1 MALKLLDSKITE
13 EAALQ
18 DVSERRVRGVRLG
31 GLLFCAGAVLSA
43 LGTLTLDTAP
53 PLWVFAVMAS
63 GFLTG
68 IAVIAIAWER
78 LPSIWL
84 QLLPALATLQITAC
98 VLGIGADGSA
108 YSWLYLIVVVTVSYA
123 FRNRALV
130 AAHLGLVLGCLAL
143 PLADSAIATS
153 DSVRNLVTSG
163 PTLILTAVLVTY
175 FRERLEAGKAAY
187 QELSR
192 LDPLTGVG
200 NYRTFYERLRYEISR
215 HQRHERRFAVMLLDL
230 NGFKQVNETF
240 GHLEGDRLL
249 QQVGQ
254 VLANTVR
261 DEDSVARQG
270 GDEFSVLAPETTW
283 GEVVSLA
290 GRLRTALATVTVSD
304 RVLTTSIGWAIYPEN
319 GETIEE
325 LLAHADAELREN
337 KFHSSARQPERIA
350 PMPAD
355 ARVLPG
361 SPAVHQARPA
371 RTAQAG
377 RAGAH

>member
-1 MALKLLDSKITE
+1 MTLKLLDSNITE
-13 EAALQ
+13 DAALR
-18 DVSERRVRGVRLG
+18 DDSEPRVRGARLG

-53 PLWVFAVMAS
+53 PLWVYAVMAF

-68 IAVIAIAWER
+68 IAVIAIPWER
-78 LPSIWL
+78 VPAIWL

-108 YSWLYLIVVVTVSYA
+108 YSWLYLIVVVTVAYT
-123 FRNRALV
+123 FRNRALI
-130 AAHLGLVLGCLAL
+130 AAHVGLVLGCLAL
-143 PLADSAIATS
+143 PLADSAVS
-153 DSVRNLVTSG
+153 SSESVRNLVTSV

-192 LDPLTGVG
+192 IDPLTGVG
-200 NYRTFYERLRYEISR
+200 NYRTFYERLHYEIAR
-215 HQRHERRFAVMLLDL
+215 HQRHHRRFAVMLLDL
-230 NGFKQVNETF
+230 NGFKQVNESF

-254 VLANTVR
+254 VLAGTVR

-283 GEVVSLA
+283 GEVVALA
-290 GRLRTALATVTVSD
+290 GRLRAALATVTAGD

-319 GETIEE
+319 GGTIEE

-337 KFHSSARQPERIA
+337 KFHSSARQPEQIA
-350 PMPAD
+350 A
-355 ARVLPG
+355 A
-361 SPAVHQARPA
+361 SPA
-371 RTAQAG
+371 AQALLSP
-377 RAGAH
+377 R

>member
-1 MALKLLDSKITE
+1 MALKLLDSNITE
-13 EAALQ
+13 EAGLQ
-18 DVSERRVRGVRLG
+18 DVSEPRLRGARLG
-31 GLLFCAGAVLSA
+31 GLLFCAGAMLSA

-53 PLWVFAVMAS
+53 PLWVYAVMAL

-68 IAVIAIAWER
+68 IAVIAIPWER
-78 LPSIWL
+78 VPAIWL
-84 QLLPALATLQITAC
+84 RLLPAIATLQITAC
-98 VLGIGADGSA
+98 ALGIGADGSA

-123 FRNRALV
+123 FRNRALI
-130 AAHLGLVLGCLAL
+130 AAHVGLVLGCLAL
-143 PLADSAIATS
+143 PLADSAIS
-153 DSVRNLVTSG
+153 SSESVRNLVTSG

-192 LDPLTGVG
+192 IDPLTGVG
-200 NYRTFYERLRYEISR
+200 NYRTLYDRLHYEIAR
-215 HQRHERRFAVMLLDL
+215 HQRHQRRFAVMLLDL
-230 NGFKQVNETF
+230 NGFKQVNESF

-249 QQVGQ
+249 QRVGQ
-254 VLANTVR
+254 VLAGTVR

-283 GEVVSLA
+283 SEVVALA
-290 GRLRTALATVTVSD
+290 GRLRAALATVTAGE
-304 RVLTTSIGWAIYPEN
+304 RVLTTGIGWAIYPEN

-350 PMPAD
+350 VASPV
-355 ARVLPG
+355 ARSRITGGSGAAEPSLIDSILP
-361 SPAVHQARPA
+361 SR
-371 RTAQAG
+371 
-377 RAGAH
+377 

>member
-1 MALKLLDSKITE
+1 MALTLLDSNITE
-13 EAALQ
+13 VAGLQ
-18 DVSERRVRGVRLG
+18 DVTEPRLRGARLG
-31 GLLFCAGAVLSA
+31 GLLFCAGAMLSA

-53 PLWVFAVMAS
+53 PLWVYAVMAL

-68 IAVIAIAWER
+68 IAVIAIPWER
-78 LPSIWL
+78 VPAIWL
-84 QLLPALATLQITAC
+84 RLLPAIATLQITAC
-98 VLGIGADGSA
+98 ALGIGADGSA

-123 FRNRALV
+123 FRNRALI
-130 AAHLGLVLGCLAL
+130 AAHVGLVLGCLAL
-143 PLADSAIATS
+143 PLADSAIS
-153 DSVRNLVTSG
+153 SSESVRNLVTSG

-192 LDPLTGVG
+192 IDPLTGVG
-200 NYRTFYERLRYEISR
+200 NYRTFYDRLRYEIAR
-215 HQRHERRFAVMLLDL
+215 HQRHQRRFAVMLLDL
-230 NGFKQVNETF
+230 NGFKQVNESF

-249 QQVGQ
+249 QRVGQ
-254 VLANTVR
+254 VLAGTVR

-283 GEVVSLA
+283 SEVVALA
-290 GRLRTALATVTVSD
+290 GRLRAALATVTAGE
-304 RVLTTSIGWAIYPEN
+304 RVLTTGIGWAIYPEN

-350 PMPAD
+350 VA
-355 ARVLPG
+355 
-361 SPAVHQARPA
+361 SPARS
-371 RTAQAG
+371 RITG
-377 RAGAH
+377 GSGAAEPSLIDSILPSR